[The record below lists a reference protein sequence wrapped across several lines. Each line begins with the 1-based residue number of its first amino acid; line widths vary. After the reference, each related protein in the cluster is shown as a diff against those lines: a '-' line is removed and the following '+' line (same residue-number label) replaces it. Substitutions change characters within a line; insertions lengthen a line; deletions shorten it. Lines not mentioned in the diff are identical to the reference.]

1 MWMLLFRQHQ
11 MLIWGSMWWKL
22 SLDGWG
28 GWWCANPF
36 SCQTQLSWV
45 KLRLSWGC
53 DNKHAYKISWQSV
66 YVRMQGE
73 HLAWLCMQRHCM
85 STITHDKCSCVHA
98 HERILW
104 KIRLENRKYVGS
116 LSIKFE
122 KDLFRGFG
130 EICLSLEMHVYL
142 HFFFVFSA
150 IFQVKVPSTRTTQN
164 YDNPFGIFGSLVS
177 IGPSFSR
184 KNDTFYGQ
192 ESYF

>member
-1 MWMLLFRQHQ
+1 MKIQRK
-11 MLIWGSMWWKL
+11 IR
-22 SLDGWG
+22 D
-28 GWWCANPF
+28 
-36 SCQTQLSWV
+36 
-45 KLRLSWGC
+45 
-53 DNKHAYKISWQSV
+53 KHAQSMIGQFLHNPWSDFSQIMKMIYQHIFCSPNKMTAQSV

-150 IFQVKVPSTRTTQN
+150 IFHVQSAKHTNCSKLR
-164 YDNPFGIFGSLVS
+164 
-177 IGPSFSR
+177 
-184 KNDTFYGQ
+184 
-192 ESYF
+192 